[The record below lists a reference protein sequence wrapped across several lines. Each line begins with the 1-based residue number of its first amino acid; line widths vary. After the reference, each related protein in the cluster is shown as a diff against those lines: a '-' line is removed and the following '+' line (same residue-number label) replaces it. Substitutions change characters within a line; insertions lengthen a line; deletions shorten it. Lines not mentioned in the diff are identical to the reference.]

1 MLTTARRYS
10 AAIDARW
17 TRSLGLSSPSLE
29 DVAPAETPHV
39 DEDLMDA
46 LGERAADVSGPL
58 LDRLERVIQRL
69 SFPTAE
75 KMEAM
80 TESSGVT
87 DNR

>member
-1 MLTTARRYS
+1 
-10 AAIDARW
+10 
-17 TRSLGLSSPSLE
+17 
-29 DVAPAETPHV
+29 
-39 DEDLMDA
+39 MDA

-69 SFPTAE
+69 SFSTAE